1 MGATD
6 AGTTSSGDGRAAG
19 ARAGARLRAGA
30 TGGLVALAALARAS
44 HAGPTAMVT
53 AMSAAVLVAAS
64 APAVTVVVA
73 TAAVLTGQL
82 SVGWSNDWVDAR
94 RDHAAGRVDK
104 PVVVGALEVGT
115 LRTAALGALSVCVLA
130 SVATGLLPGLVHVAA
145 VASAWAYNLGLKAT
159 AWSWAPYAVSFA
171 LLPLFLV
178 LTLPGAP
185 LAPAWLVA
193 GGGLLGV
200 GAHVA
205 NVLPDLDDDARTG
218 VDGAVHRLVR
228 RRGRAAAL
236 LLAPAV
242 LLAAVVVMVTGPLI
256 AGGAVTPAPAALVVG
271 GLAAVTAVVAGA
283 LGLVAP
289 RSRHPF
295 TLSMVVA
302 ALCVVLV
309 VDAGRSVA
317 GA

>member
-1 MGATD
+1 MEHD
-6 AGTTSSGDGRAAG
+6 V
-19 ARAGARLRAGA
+19 AR
-30 TGGLVALAALARAS
+30 VAALVRAS

-64 APAVTVVVA
+64 APAATLVVA

-104 PVVVGALEVGT
+104 PVVRGELAVGT
-115 LRTAALGALSVCVLA
+115 LRAAALGALVACTAA
-130 SVATGLLPGLVHVAA
+130 SLATGVVAGLVHVVA

-159 AWSWAPYAVSFA
+159 AWSWLPYAVSFG

-178 LTLPGAP
+178 LALPGAP

-193 GGGLLGV
+193 GAALLGV

-218 VDGAVHRLVR
+218 VHGSVHRLVR
-228 RRGRAAAL
+228 RRGRTAAL

-242 LLAAVVVMVTGPLI
+242 LLLAVAVMVAGPALA
-256 AGGAVTPAPAALVVG
+256 AGGPPAPLLVVVG
-271 GLAAVTAVVAGA
+271 GLAVVAALAAGA

-295 TLSMVVA
+295 TLSMLVA

-309 VDAGRSVA
+309 VDAGRSVS
-317 GA
+317 GG